1 MKAIKRFSIA
11 EWLKQVG
18 GACRRFPVAVLLLTF
33 LSLMLIS
40 LNHGSKFSDK
50 WLFFYLFYPATGS
63 LLAVS
68 LQLLTEDFKK
78 RSVAV
83 LTQVVVHLLWL
94 GISLYLT
101 QFDRFSMP
109 QFVAVSATVVT
120 MALSLFL
127 LCFYRKGDDVPFWN
141 FSFNLFITIV
151 SSLVVCGIL
160 TLGIVLFL
168 QSLDWLF
175 GMDVEQLFADV
186 PAVCMVWLAPVL
198 AMSQIPAGTDKYD
211 HEVVSY
217 SGFIKGVAQ
226 YLFIPLL
233 LLYMATLYVYAAKI
247 LFTWQLPV
255 GWVCYLVSASML
267 GLVLLIFITYPLQL
281 GQGNSIFKRLL
292 RWLPLAMLPLLVLMS
307 VAIGRRLS
315 DYGIT
320 VSRLYVLVFNIWCY
334 VVCIG
339 LLITRNRRLWW
350 VPASFAVVLFLISV
364 GPQAIPSMTQRQ
376 LKSEARKAFTA
387 SGINQLPLSGEQYE
401 QWIKSVDKKVAK
413 SIDAKLHY
421 LQSDYGYNSITDLV
435 GKDVVL
441 GRISKNEDEMS
452 SSGAYEH
459 YSNWRMIHLMEVPSG
474 YRHME
479 WVEMGDD
486 CLAGVNGE
494 KMTIVLTTRDSKEQ
508 TFELDVK
515 ALIALDEG
523 KWDNET
529 PEPLVLQNGDALFVV
544 NHFTLSINDKKTVD
558 FLNID
563 GVLFTK

>member
-1 MKAIKRFSIA
+1 MKAFKRFSIA

-40 LNHGSKFSDK
+40 LNHGYDFSDK

-83 LTQVVVHLLWL
+83 LTQVVVHVLWL

-198 AMSQIPAGTDKYD
+198 AMSQIPAGADKYD

-247 LFTWQLPV
+247 LFSWQLPV

-267 GLVLLIFITYPLQL
+267 GMVLLIFITYPLQL
-281 GQGNSIFKRLL
+281 GQGNSIFKKLL

-421 LQSDYGYNSITDLV
+421 LQKDYGYNSITDLV

-441 GRISKNEDEMS
+441 GRIYQDEDELS
-452 SSGAYEH
+452 SSGVYEH
-459 YSNWRMIHLMEVPSG
+459 YSNWRMIHRMEVPSG

-479 WVEMGDD
+479 WIEMGDD
-486 CLAGVNGE
+486 CLARVNGD
-494 KMTIVLTTRDSKEQ
+494 KMTIVLTPQDSKAQ
-508 TFELDVK
+508 TFELGVK

-529 PEPLVLQNGDALFVV
+529 PEPLVLQNGETMFVV

>member
-1 MKAIKRFSIA
+1 MKAFKRFSIA

-40 LNHGSKFSDK
+40 LNHGYDFSDK

-78 RSVAV
+78 RAVAV
-83 LTQVVVHLLWL
+83 LTQVIVHLLWL

-198 AMSQIPAGTDKYD
+198 AMSQIPAGADKYD
-211 HEVVSY
+211 HEVISY

-247 LFTWQLPV
+247 LFSWQLPV

-267 GLVLLIFITYPLQL
+267 GMVLLIFITYPLQL
-281 GQGNSIFKRLL
+281 GQGNSIFKKLL

-350 VPASFAVVLFLISV
+350 VPASFAAVLFLISV

-421 LQSDYGYNSITDLV
+421 LQKDYGYNSITDLV

-441 GRISKNEDEMS
+441 GRINQDEDELS
-452 SSGAYEH
+452 SSGVYEH
-459 YSNWRMIHLMEVPSG
+459 YSNWRMIHRMEVPSG

-479 WVEMGDD
+479 WIEMGDD
-486 CLAGVNGE
+486 CLAGVNGD
-494 KMTIVLTTRDSKEQ
+494 KMTIVLTPQDSKAQ
-508 TFELDVK
+508 TFELGVK

-529 PEPLVLQNGDALFVV
+529 PEPLVLQNGEALFVV

>member
-1 MKAIKRFSIA
+1 MKAFKRFSIA

-33 LSLMLIS
+33 LSLLLIL

-83 LTQVVVHLLWL
+83 LTQVVVHVLWL

-127 LCFYRKGDDVPFWN
+127 LCFYHKGDDVPFWN
-141 FSFNLFITIV
+141 FSLNLFV
-151 SSLVVCGIL
+151 SIISSMVVGGIL

-175 GMDVEQLFADV
+175 GMKVEMLFPDV

-198 AMSQIPAGTDKYD
+198 AMSQIPAREDKYD
-211 HEVVSY
+211 HEVISY

-421 LQSDYGYNSITDLV
+421 LQRDYGYNSITDLV

-441 GRISKNEDEMS
+441 GRIYQDEDELS
-452 SSGAYEH
+452 SSGVYEH
-459 YSNWRMIHLMEVPSG
+459 YSNWRMIHRMEVPSG

-486 CLAGVNGE
+486 CLAGVNGD
-494 KMTIVLTTRDSKEQ
+494 KMTIVLTPRDSKEQ
-508 TFELDVK
+508 TFELGVK

-529 PEPLVLQNGDALFVV
+529 PEPLVLQNGEALFVV